1 MDSSEAEVEAS
12 ASETFLPTNSRNA
25 DDAKAR
31 MDPSFIS
38 LLVLAKTFLEEIFL
52 VLLLLLLLQNPTGK
66 KLLFLLQQ
74 P

>member
-12 ASETFLPTNSRNA
+12 ASTTFLPTNSSNA

-52 VLLLLLLLQNPTGK
+52 VLLLLQNPKGK
-66 KLLFLLQQ
+66 KLLFLSQR